1 MVRHKRILWESEK
14 GEWGLKY
21 KQSYYILKG
30 GRNIMPIAK
39 TYENAEL
46 ASIIPFTEDKHW
58 YLKLIYTYEDKKGK
72 HMIVSY

>member
-1 MVRHKRILWESEK
+1 
-14 GEWGLKY
+14 
-21 KQSYYILKG
+21 
-30 GRNIMPIAK
+30 MPIAK